1 MMLKIIKYLYIKHI
15 IQLFLWIIMLLN
27 INNIDMEKENSNYGK
42 KWSNLDKKIMKSLVR
57 KIDKFNSII
66 KKLWYY
72 WEPNRHNN

>member
-27 INNIDMEKENSNYGK
+27 INNIDMENENSNYGK
-42 KWSNLDKKIMKSLVR
+42 KWSNLDKKLMKSLVR

-72 WEPNRHNN
+72 W

>member
-15 IQLFLWIIMLLN
+15 IQLFLWIIMFLN
-27 INNIDMEKENSNYGK
+27 INNIDMENENSNYGK
-42 KWSNLDKKIMKSLVR
+42 KWSNLDKKLMKSLVR

-72 WEPNRHNN
+72 WDNN

>member
-72 WEPNRHNN
+72 WDNN